1 MEMRKLIEATLVS
14 LDGVVGSPQDWAL
27 PRWDDENKAYAQA
40 ALADVGAFL
49 LGRVTYEMFA
59 AAWSPVTGDP
69 YYDVINR
76 LPKFVASASLAETT
90 WNATLIRGDFAA
102 EVARLKSEPGKAIM
116 KYGTSLLDRTLVK
129 HGLIDEF
136 HFSVFPV
143 VVRRG
148 PRLFDGIDISGM
160 KLTLTA
166 TKTFGNGVVALTYV
180 PEYVTAAGAPPPGTV
195 LEGKRSS

>member
-14 LDGVVGSPQDWAL
+14 LDGVVGSPQEWAL

-59 AAWSPVTGDP
+59 AAWSPITGDP
-69 YYDVINR
+69 YYDMISR

-90 WNATLIRGDFAA
+90 WNATLIKGDVAA

-116 KYGTSLLDRTLVK
+116 KYGTSGLDRT
-129 HGLIDEF
+129 
-136 HFSVFPV
+136 
-143 VVRRG
+143 
-148 PRLFDGIDISGM
+148 
-160 KLTLTA
+160 LTLTA
-166 TKTFGNGVVALTYV
+166 TKAFGNGIVALTYV
-180 PEYVTAAGAPPPGTV
+180 PEYIPARRHTAAGHSA
-195 LEGKRSS
+195 

>member
-14 LDGVVGSPQDWAL
+14 LDGVVGSPQEWAL

-90 WNATLIRGDFAA
+90 WNATLIRGDVAA
-102 EVARLKSEPGKAIM
+102 EVARMKSEPGKAIM
-116 KYGTSLLDRTLVK
+116 RYGTSLLDRTLVK

-180 PEYVTAAGAPPPGTV
+180 PEYVSAAGAPPPGTV